1 MKNDNNNFILKFMW
15 YAKAE
20 MIDEWFLIDMDNKVI
35 WVIFYI
41 IICCCIF
48 IISVLDE
55 LFGKIIVDFK

>member
-1 MKNDNNNFILKFMW
+1 MKNDNNNLILKFMW

-20 MIDEWFLIDMDNKVI
+20 MIYEYFFIDMENKVI

-48 IISVLDE
+48 IVSVLDE